1 MNKNNLVAVSNGSL
15 VIDAGN
21 LTQNSEDIV
30 SQITTSLSIS
40 RDILPS
46 NEDINIALSLLPREL
61 NLIPARLR
69 DKFVAKSCVA
79 ISVGLFDGAI
89 VYIWNS
95 VIKELRNKVS
105 SFGLEMIKNISG
117 AKKDD
122 NFLDKITDS
131 ELIELC
137 YQLNIINEEGNFYLN
152 QCREI
157 RNNASVAHPT
167 EIEIDDRELIT
178 FISRCC
184 KYGLSDV
191 HEIVGVDIKKVLTV
205 IENQDSS
212 EESLITLSE
221 MILNTF
227 ESQKELIIQIL
238 YSKFIDASIA
248 SHTRSNS
255 LELAKL
261 LQPILSNKMKTTLI
275 EKHNEILIRG
285 DASSATNSR

>member
-1 MNKNNLVAVSNGSL
+1 VAVSNGSL

-61 NLIPARLR
+61 NLIPARLI

-152 QCREI
+152 
-157 RNNASVAHPT
+157 
-167 EIEIDDRELIT
+167 
-178 FISRCC
+178 
-184 KYGLSDV
+184 
-191 HEIVGVDIKKVLTV
+191 
-205 IENQDSS
+205 
-212 EESLITLSE
+212 
-221 MILNTF
+221 
-227 ESQKELIIQIL
+227 
-238 YSKFIDASIA
+238 
-248 SHTRSNS
+248 
-255 LELAKL
+255 
-261 LQPILSNKMKTTLI
+261 
-275 EKHNEILIRG
+275 
-285 DASSATNSR
+285 